1 LNEEGFDELFDAEF
15 FSIRFFFDFFR
26 VFEDFLGFFKV
37 FQDFLG
43 FLRIS
48 WNFWGFSFKLFK

>member
-15 FSIRFFFDFFR
+15 FSIRFFWYFFR

-37 FQDFLG
+37 FEDF
-43 FLRIS
+43 
-48 WNFWGFSFKLFK
+48 